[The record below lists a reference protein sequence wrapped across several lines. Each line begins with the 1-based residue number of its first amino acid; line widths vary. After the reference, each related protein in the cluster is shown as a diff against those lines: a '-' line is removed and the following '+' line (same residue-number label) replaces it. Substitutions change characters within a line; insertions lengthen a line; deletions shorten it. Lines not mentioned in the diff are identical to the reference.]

1 MSYAVPMA
9 WRLARRYLRPKS
21 DSGFLSFIAL
31 VGMAGVA
38 IGVAVLLVVLGV
50 MNGFESEL
58 KNRILSVASH
68 ATITGLDGPIMD
80 WQPLAESARRAPGV
94 SAVAPYVEAR
104 ALMAQGRTVRGVLV
118 RGIDPAIERTV
129 STIDQH
135 VRSTTLAA
143 LVPGRYGVL
152 LGKSLAEDLHAK
164 PGDAVVIAAPQGV
177 ATPAGVVPRLRRF
190 TVIGTIDSGLYEFDH
205 NVALVARQ
213 DASRLFKTG
222 TGITGLRLKLD
233 DPFAAGAVVRRV
245 AVDLGGGFY
254 ISDWTREHGN
264 FFRSIATTKSI
275 MFVLLLLVM
284 AVAAFNIVATLSMLV
299 REKRSDIAILRTM
312 GVSPRTILATFV
324 LQGTV
329 IGLVGTVLGL
339 SAGVLIARNLTGI
352 VHGLEALLHTTLID
366 PRVYLLD
373 ELPAQIT
380 GSDVL
385 RVCATAIILSV
396 LSTLPPAATAAR
408 TQPAEALRHD

>member
-21 DSGFLSFIAL
+21 DSGFMSFIAL

-68 ATITGLDGPIMD
+68 ATITGLDGPIAD
-80 WQPLAESARRAPGV
+80 WQPLADAARRAPGV

-104 ALMAQGRTVRGVLV
+104 GLMAQGRTVRGVLV

-135 VRSTTLAA
+135 VRSTTLDA

-164 PGDAVVIAAPQGV
+164 VGDAVVIAAPQGV

-190 TVIGTIDSGLYEFDH
+190 TVIGTLDSGLYEFDH

-222 TGITGLRLKLD
+222 AGVTGLRLKLD
-233 DPFAAGAVVRRV
+233 DPFAAGTVVRRV

-312 GVSPRTILATFV
+312 GVSPRTILVTFV

-339 SAGVLIARNLTGI
+339 AAGLLIAGNLTGI
-352 VHGLEALLHTTLID
+352 VHGIEALLHTTLID

-385 RVCATAIILSV
+385 RVCGTAVILSI
-396 LSTLPPAATAAR
+396 LSTLPPAATAAN

>member
-21 DSGFLSFIAL
+21 DSGFLSFISL

-80 WQPLAESARRAPGV
+80 WQPLADSARRAPGV

-129 STIDQH
+129 SSIDQH

-222 TGITGLRLKLD
+222 AGITGLRLKLD

-312 GVSPRTILATFV
+312 GVPPRTILATFV

-339 SAGVLIARNLTGI
+339 AAGALIASNLTAI

-385 RVCATAIILSV
+385 RVCGTAIILSI

>member
-1 MSYAVPMA
+1 MSIAIPMA

-21 DSGFLSFIAL
+21 DSRFLSFIAV

-58 KNRILSVASH
+58 KNRILSVAAH
-68 ATITGLDGPIMD
+68 ATISGLEGPIVD
-80 WQPLAESARRAPGV
+80 WQPLAASARRAPGV

-118 RGIDPAIERTV
+118 RGIDPDIERTV
-129 STIDQH
+129 STLDQH
-135 VRSTTLAA
+135 VRSTTLDA
-143 LVPGRYGVL
+143 LVPGHYAVL

-164 PGDAVVIAAPQGV
+164 VGDQVVIAAPQGV
-177 ATPAGVVPRLRRF
+177 ATPAGIVPRLRRF
-190 TVIGTIDSGLYEFDH
+190 TVIGTVDSGLYEFDH

-213 DASRLFKTG
+213 DAGRLFKTG
-222 TGITGLRLKLD
+222 GGVTGLRLKLD

-275 MFVLLLLVM
+275 LFVLLLLVM

-312 GVSPRTILATFV
+312 GVSPGTILMTFV

-339 SAGVLIARNLTGI
+339 IAGILIAANLSGL
-352 VHGLEALLHTTLID
+352 VHALEVLLHTTLID

-373 ELPAQIT
+373 ELPAKVT
-380 GSDVL
+380 VADAL
-385 RVCATAIILSV
+385 RVCGTAVILSI

>member
-1 MSYAVPMA
+1 MA

>member
-1 MSYAVPMA
+1 MSIAIPMA

-21 DSGFLSFIAL
+21 DSRFLSFIAV

-58 KNRILSVASH
+58 KNRILSVAAH
-68 ATITGLDGPIMD
+68 ATISGLEGPIVD
-80 WQPLAESARRAPGV
+80 WQPLAASARRAPGV

-118 RGIDPAIERTV
+118 RGIDPDIERTV
-129 STIDQH
+129 STLDQH
-135 VRSTTLAA
+135 VRSTTLDA
-143 LVPGRYGVL
+143 LVPGHYAVL

-164 PGDAVVIAAPQGV
+164 VGDQVVIAAPQGV
-177 ATPAGVVPRLRRF
+177 ATPAGIVPRLRRF
-190 TVIGTIDSGLYEFDH
+190 TVIGTVDSGLYEFDH

-213 DASRLFKTG
+213 DAGRLFKTG
-222 TGITGLRLKLD
+222 GGVTGLRLKLD

-312 GVSPRTILATFV
+312 GVSPGTILMTFV

-339 SAGVLIARNLTGI
+339 IAGILIAANLSGL
-352 VHGLEALLHTTLID
+352 VHALEVLLHTTLID

-373 ELPAQIT
+373 ELPAKVT
-380 GSDVL
+380 VADAL
-385 RVCATAIILSV
+385 RVCGTAVILSI

>member
-1 MSYAVPMA
+1 MSLAIPMA

-21 DSGFLSFIAL
+21 DSRFLSFIAV

-58 KNRILSVASH
+58 KNRILSVAAH
-68 ATITGLDGPIMD
+68 ATISGLEGPIVE

-118 RGIDPAIERTV
+118 RGIDPEIERTV
-129 STIDQH
+129 STLDQH
-135 VRSTTLAA
+135 VRSTTLDA
-143 LVPGRYGVL
+143 LVPGRYAVL

-164 PGDAVVIAAPQGV
+164 VGDQVVIAAPQGV

-190 TVIGTIDSGLYEFDH
+190 TVIGTLDSGLYEFDH
-205 NVALVARQ
+205 NVAVVARQ
-213 DASRLFKTG
+213 DAARLFKTG
-222 TGITGLRLKLD
+222 SGVTGLRLKLD
-233 DPFAAGAVVRRV
+233 DPFAAAAVVRRV

-312 GVSPRTILATFV
+312 GVSPGTILLTFV
-324 LQGTV
+324 LQGTA
-329 IGLVGTVLGL
+329 IGLAGTVLGL
-339 SAGVLIARNLTGI
+339 IAGILIAAHLSGL
-352 VHGLEALLHTTLID
+352 VHALEVLLHTTLID

-373 ELPAQIT
+373 ELPARVT
-380 GSDVL
+380 VADAL
-385 RVCATAIILSV
+385 RVCGTAVVLSI

>member
-1 MSYAVPMA
+1 MA

-339 SAGVLIARNLTGI
+339 SAGVLIASNLTGI

-380 GSDVL
+380 ASDVL
-385 RVCATAIILSV
+385 RVCGTAIILSI

>member
-1 MSYAVPMA
+1 MA
-9 WRLARRYLRPKS
+9 WRLACRYLRPKS
-21 DSGFLSFIAL
+21 ENGFVSFIAI

-58 KNRILSVASH
+58 KSRILSVASH
-68 ATITGLDGPIMD
+68 ATITGLDGPIAD
-80 WQPLAESARRAPGV
+80 WRPLADAAKREPGV
-94 SAVAPYVEAR
+94 TAVAPYVEAR
-104 ALMAQGRTVRGVLV
+104 ALVAHGRMVRGVLV
-118 RGIDPAIERTV
+118 RGIDPSLERTV
-129 STIDQH
+129 SSIDRH
-135 VRSTTLAA
+135 VRSVTLDA
-143 LVPGRYGVL
+143 LVPGHYGVL
-152 LGKSLAEDLHAK
+152 LGKSLASDLGAH
-164 PGDAVVIAAPQGV
+164 PGDRVVLAAPQGV

-190 TVIGTIDSGLYEFDH
+190 TVLGTVDSGLYEFDH
-205 NVALVARQ
+205 NVALVARE
-213 DASRLFKTG
+213 DAARLFKTG
-222 TGITGLRLKLD
+222 EGVTGLRLQLE
-233 DPFAAGAVVRRV
+233 DPFAAAAIVRRV
-245 AVDLGGGFY
+245 AIDLGGGFY

-312 GVSPRTILATFV
+312 GVAPRTLLLTFV
-324 LQGTV
+324 LQGSV
-329 IGLVGTVLGL
+329 IGLVGTLLGL
-339 SAGVLIARNLTGI
+339 CSGLLIAANLSGL
-352 VHGLEALLHTTLID
+352 VHGLESLLHTTLID

-373 ELPAQIT
+373 ELPARVT
-380 GSDVL
+380 GSDAL
-385 RVCATAIILSV
+385 RVCATALLLSI

>member
-1 MSYAVPMA
+1 MSIAIPMA

-21 DSGFLSFIAL
+21 DSRFLSFIAV

-58 KNRILSVASH
+58 KNRILSVAAH
-68 ATITGLDGPIMD
+68 ATISGLEGPIVD
-80 WQPLAESARRAPGV
+80 WQPLAASARRAPGV

-118 RGIDPAIERTV
+118 RGIDPDIERTV
-129 STIDQH
+129 STLDQH
-135 VRSTTLAA
+135 VRSTTLDA
-143 LVPGRYGVL
+143 LLPGRYAVL

-164 PGDAVVIAAPQGV
+164 VGDQVVIAAPQGV
-177 ATPAGVVPRLRRF
+177 ATPAGIVPRLRRF
-190 TVIGTIDSGLYEFDH
+190 TVIGTVDSGLYEFDH

-213 DASRLFKTG
+213 DAGRLFKTG
-222 TGITGLRLKLD
+222 GGVTGLRLKLD

-312 GVSPRTILATFV
+312 GVSPGTILMTFV

-339 SAGVLIARNLTGI
+339 IAGILIAANLSGL
-352 VHGLEALLHTTLID
+352 VHALEVLLHTTLID

-373 ELPAQIT
+373 ELPAKVT
-380 GSDVL
+380 VADAL
-385 RVCATAIILSV
+385 RVCGTAVILSI

>member
-1 MSYAVPMA
+1 MA
-9 WRLARRYLRPKS
+9 WRLARRYLRPES
-21 DSGFLSFIAL
+21 DSRFLSFIAV

-58 KNRILSVASH
+58 KNRILSVAAH
-68 ATITGLDGPIMD
+68 ATISGLEGPIVD
-80 WQPLAESARRAPGV
+80 WQPLAASARRAPGV

-118 RGIDPAIERTV
+118 RGIDPDIERTV
-129 STIDQH
+129 STLDQH
-135 VRSTTLAA
+135 VRSTTLDA
-143 LVPGRYGVL
+143 LVPGRYAVL

-164 PGDAVVIAAPQGV
+164 VGDQVVIAAPQGV
-177 ATPAGVVPRLRRF
+177 ATPAGIVPRLRRF
-190 TVIGTIDSGLYEFDH
+190 TVIGTVDSGLYEFDH

-213 DASRLFKTG
+213 DAGRLFKTG
-222 TGITGLRLKLD
+222 GGVTGLRLKLD

-312 GVSPRTILATFV
+312 GVSPGTILMTFV

-339 SAGVLIARNLTGI
+339 IAGILIAANLSGL
-352 VHGLEALLHTTLID
+352 VHALEVLLHTTLID

-373 ELPAQIT
+373 ELPAKVT
-380 GSDVL
+380 VADAL
-385 RVCATAIILSV
+385 RVCGTAVILSI

>member
-1 MSYAVPMA
+1 MA

-21 DSGFLSFIAL
+21 DSGFMSFIAL

-68 ATITGLDGPIMD
+68 ATITGLDGPIAD
-80 WQPLAESARRAPGV
+80 WQPLADAARRAPGV

-104 ALMAQGRTVRGVLV
+104 GLMAQGRTVRGVLV

-135 VRSTTLAA
+135 VRSTTLDA

-164 PGDAVVIAAPQGV
+164 VGDAVVIAAPQGV

-190 TVIGTIDSGLYEFDH
+190 TVIGTLDSGLYEFDH

-222 TGITGLRLKLD
+222 AGVTGLRLKLD
-233 DPFAAGAVVRRV
+233 DPFAAGTVVRRV

-312 GVSPRTILATFV
+312 GVSPRTILVTFV

-339 SAGVLIARNLTGI
+339 AAGLLIAGNLTGI
-352 VHGLEALLHTTLID
+352 VHGIEALLHTTLID

-385 RVCATAIILSV
+385 RVCGTAVILSI
-396 LSTLPPAATAAR
+396 LSTLPPAATAAN

>member
-1 MSYAVPMA
+1 MSIAIPMA
-9 WRLARRYLRPKS
+9 WRLARRYLRPES
-21 DSGFLSFIAL
+21 DSRFLSFIAV

-58 KNRILSVASH
+58 KNRILSVAAH
-68 ATITGLDGPIMD
+68 ATISGLEGPIVD
-80 WQPLAESARRAPGV
+80 WQPLAASARRAPGV

-118 RGIDPAIERTV
+118 RGIDPDIERTV
-129 STIDQH
+129 STLDQH
-135 VRSTTLAA
+135 VRSTTLDA
-143 LVPGRYGVL
+143 LVPGRYAVL

-164 PGDAVVIAAPQGV
+164 VGDQVVIAAPQGV
-177 ATPAGVVPRLRRF
+177 ATPAGIVPRLRRF
-190 TVIGTIDSGLYEFDH
+190 TVIGTVDSGLYEFDH

-213 DASRLFKTG
+213 DAGRLFKTG
-222 TGITGLRLKLD
+222 GGVTGLRLKLD

-312 GVSPRTILATFV
+312 GVSPGTILMTFV

-339 SAGVLIARNLTGI
+339 IAGILIAANLSGL
-352 VHGLEALLHTTLID
+352 VHALEVLLHTTLID

-373 ELPAQIT
+373 ELPAKVT
-380 GSDVL
+380 VADAL
-385 RVCATAIILSV
+385 RVCGTAVILSI